1 MSQRTSF
8 RDAGRLEFVCG
19 GVVDAVV
26 HDAVLVEL
34 DLVDLDARH
43 VVLPLAVHLGQVERL
58 AALVVVVLRRDKDL
72 PSSIIASNVSTG

>member
-34 DLVDLDARH
+34 YLVDLDARH
-43 VVLPLAVHLGQVERL
+43 VVLLIALHLGQIKRL
-58 AALVVVVLRRDKDL
+58 AALVVIVLERKQ
-72 PSSIIASNVSTG
+72 SNSLLGTPK